1 MPIRLLTFG
10 SDRRQAVDSQRGQ
23 NMTKLVE
30 LLKGSPMDYAI
41 EYRIHAT
48 RRMFR
53 RHITAGE
60 VVFIL
65 AHGQVIERYDED
77 YPLPS
82 ALLNGLTLA
91 NRPLHVVVGINTNE
105 QKLVVITTYEPDPL
119 QWVDNFSRRRR
130 T

>member
-10 SDRRQAVDSQRGQ
+10 IDQRQAVDSEREQ
-23 NMTKLVE
+23 NMTKLVD
-30 LLKGSPMDYAI
+30 LLKGSLIDYAI

-48 RRMFR
+48 RRMFQ

-65 AHGQVIERYDED
+65 AHGQVIKRYDED

-119 QWVDNFSRRRR
+119 QWVNNFSRRRR
-130 T
+130 I

>member
-10 SDRRQAVDSQRGQ
+10 TDQRQAVDSEREQ
-23 NMTKLVE
+23 NMTKLVD
-30 LLKGSPMDYAI
+30 LLKGSLIDYAI

-48 RRMFR
+48 LRMFQ

-119 QWVDNFSRRRR
+119 QWVNNFSRRRR
-130 T
+130 R

>member
-1 MPIRLLTFG
+1 MSSNTASMLLAECFG
-10 SDRRQAVDSQRGQ
+10 GILRQG
-23 NMTKLVE
+23 N
-30 LLKGSPMDYAI
+30 
-41 EYRIHAT
+41 
-48 RRMFR
+48 
-53 RHITAGE
+53 

-119 QWVDNFSRRRR
+119 QWVDNFSQRRR